1 MKLKLM
7 PILVLHSTWKKKK
20 TTWKKKQM
28 VPEIPDG
35 NRQSF
40 APDGI
45 FNKLNY
51 LLFGVS
57 LNMSPLKLVSS

>member
-1 MKLKLM
+1 
-7 PILVLHSTWKKKK
+7 
-20 TTWKKKQM
+20 M

-40 APDGI
+40 TPDGI